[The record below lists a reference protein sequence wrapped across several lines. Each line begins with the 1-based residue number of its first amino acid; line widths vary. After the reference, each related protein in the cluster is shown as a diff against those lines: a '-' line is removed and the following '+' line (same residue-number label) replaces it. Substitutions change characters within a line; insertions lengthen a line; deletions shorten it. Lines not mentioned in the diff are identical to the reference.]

1 MAPSKAEK
9 KGLTLEKLA
18 SYDDVI
24 TDALVDK
31 VYYWTTIRKNR
42 GTRFTASRGLQEED
56 IAGVIR
62 EQVVWEKDPVE
73 AVQQLLDLPGL
84 RKYMAGL
91 RDEKDQEQFR
101 RHLRRYVNI
110 YMPDCPFEVT
120 TTNRYTI
127 TDHEA
132 SITARRDINPREEIK
147 YLTGVQVAM
156 TEQQEKSLELARKDF
171 SLVISSRKKTR
182 SLFLGPARFANHD
195 CDANAR
201 LSTKGYDGMQIVAVK
216 PINEG
221 EEITVSYGDDYFGDN
236 NEECLCHT
244 CEVRQQNGWA
254 PMRRVD
260 DSDTDDDD
268 EKLQPLEVPPPT
280 SSTKRR
286 RASTTDEALDDET
299 PSSKRTRVE
308 MKMSPSRSRTQDH
321 LREATLKKV
330 HSTSSLQR
338 ELPVSSIEDPSTNLS
353 STSPERMREMRTQQ
367 RDGLLVVSLDE
378 TNSSR
383 ETSPSAAAASP
394 KSSHS
399 TDATSVDEEHQTES
413 NVAIKVEPKVISENP
428 TLGVATVKEEVT
440 TTTVNAPWPSLLVED
455 DDSSDLS
462 DLSDSM
468 EFDSVKQQ
476 IVKRKYRPTLRTTR
490 SKSRYEVH
498 NRVGTPVSSAMELD
512 GEYVENKRKPGDY
525 MTSSSLLSAKYS
537 KWVECQTCDVHFV
550 QEDGYNTRKECPRCE
565 RHSKLY
571 GYPWPKT
578 EKEGK
583 HDKQVRILDHRTV
596 HRFVD
601 PDEEREL
608 KRSKTKK
615 LMKETIR
622 ERFSTPRSGSR
633 DSMSVSVEVDSGRKR
648 RRVRKTM

>member
-1 MAPSKAEK
+1 MQ
-9 KGLTLEKLA
+9 
-18 SYDDVI
+18 
-24 TDALVDK
+24 

-62 EQVVWEKDPVE
+62 EQVVWNKDPAE

-91 RDEKDQEQFR
+91 RDDKDQEQFR

-244 CEVRQQNGWA
+244 CEARQQNGWA
-254 PMRRVD
+254 PMKRVD
-260 DSDTDDDD
+260 ESDVEDED
-268 EKLQPLEVPPPT
+268 EKLAPLEVPPPA
-280 SSTKRR
+280 SGTKRR
-286 RASTTDEALDDET
+286 RDSTSEEVLEET
-299 PSSKRTRVE
+299 TTSAKRTRIE
-308 MKMSPSRSRTQDH
+308 MKPSPSKSQPSGH
-321 LREATLKKV
+321 LREATLKKM

-338 ELPVSSIEDPSTNLS
+338 ELPVSSIEDPSTNLG
-353 STSPERMREMRTQQ
+353 TASPEDMRDMRTQQ

-378 TNSSR
+378 TGSSR
-383 ETSPSAAAASP
+383 ETSPSALAASP

-399 TDATSVDEEHQTES
+399 TDATSVDEDHSSGRSTTT
-413 NVAIKVEPKVISENP
+413 KVKSEIISENP
-428 TLGVATVKEEVT
+428 TIGVATVKEEVT
-440 TTTVNAPWPSLLVED
+440 TTTVNAPWPSLLADD

-462 DLSDSM
+462 ELSDSM

-476 IVKRKYRPTLRTTR
+476 IVKRKYRPTLRNTR

-498 NRVGTPVSSAMELD
+498 NRVGTPVFSAMELD

-537 KWVECQTCDVHFV
+537 KWVECQTCDVQFV
-550 QEDGYNTRKECPRCE
+550 QQDGYHTRKECPRCE

-583 HDKQVRILDHRTV
+583 HDKQVRITDHRTV

-601 PDEEREL
+601 HDEEREL
-608 KRSKTKK
+608 KRGKTKK
-615 LMKETIR
+615 MLKETIR

-633 DSMSVSVEVDSGRKR
+633 DSMSVSVEVESGRKR